1 MPSQLA
7 QFKMMKY
14 TLQREQNQ
22 TALFSSRP
30 AVSLFI
36 VATTRNSAF
45 NKTVWLFRVIP
56 TQIAEYFPKHH

>member
-7 QFKMMKY
+7 QFKMTKY

-22 TALFSSRP
+22 TTLFSSRP

-36 VATTRNSAF
+36 NATTRNSAF
-45 NKTVWLFRVIP
+45 EHTVRLFRMIL
-56 TQIAEYFPKHH
+56 TQIAEYFPKQH

>member
-7 QFKMMKY
+7 QFKMKKY

-22 TALFSSRP
+22 TVLFSSRP

-36 VATTRNSAF
+36 TATTRNSAF
-45 NKTVWLFRVIP
+45 KHAVCLFPMIL
-56 TQIAEYFPKHH
+56 TQIAEYFPKQH